1 MANKTEL
8 KGDQEILHLFYQYS
22 LNGLQDPIAT
32 DDDLKAKMQ
41 GDLREF
47 IKAGVSTRT
56 ELYLLE
62 CFGSA
67 GYALSYIRSG
77 QDRGD
82 FSILRAWIPTIF
94 QYDAKNL
101 VSFLKDKLDT
111 LDRLAYDHTAELPGA
126 IKKCAEE
133 FQPSDNDRTT
143 CRLFSQIET
152 EPRGSNAPYAWCWLK
167 EKSIEEVIT
176 HYIPQ
181 SNFGQYRGV
190 FFVNTQSAPLEFSPG
205 LAVIKEGDL
214 KPIITIPTLS
224 PKLTPDVKEFGIKP
238 EDFNLSRLIID
249 STTINLSDK
258 GAKQFECWAGA
269 EVEASWQFKSEAF
282 DPIVK
287 RAKVQSAQD
296 LEKLTLIQAGDVR
309 RRFSQ
314 EEFRIVD
321 KTTNYDQTKNFKPQ
335 LIKRG
340 LLQDG
345 DIFSKEFSLV
355 DFKDG
360 PLSISFKAYSTMRFK
375 PDSFDLKI
383 NIDHFLN
390 PSTIT
395 TPVVEVRRSK
405 IRFDVE
411 VCAHAKD
418 YSSDTQV
425 LNELTTKIKSLST
438 NSFDIK
444 VTFSSIIY
452 PTSSTARVASSTP
465 QRPQTSGSWS
475 DFPTSN
481 APKVAPDYPLRPQTS
496 GSWSDNFPTSN
507 APKVAPDYPLRPQ
520 VSEVD
525 PSSTYDQRER
535 PKEKKR
541 GVMKWVYR
549 VSYICASLFVVGL
562 VLAFT
567 RVISIQWGAKSREA
581 KEEQFAPVDSII
593 TDDKTF
599 TVDSITTTVDSL
611 QNDLQN
617 FTIELSNV
625 DVLVKDSSDS
635 VQQKERLAKIETL
648 QACTSRLENQLGS
661 LNRKLRLIKE
671 DKEMTS
677 ALQSYSDS
685 LSMYQ
690 DSLRTL
696 LDDLDGILSRVNR
709 KDSSRLTDALQKILD
724 SLSSLLDDL
733 DQLSTESSVTSAI
746 QQAEREEVGKK
757 TPDWV
762 KWGGIA
768 LAVVVVI
775 VLAVVI
781 SLRKKDNRTDSVD
794 TPSSDKDADKRSDKD
809 AGKRSNKDAGKLSNK
824 EADKRSDKEADKRS
838 SKGAGKPSDKD
849 AGKRSN
855 KASNG
860 NNPKQR
866 DSTSQKQTK

>member
-1 MANKTEL
+1 MANKTGL

-152 EPRGSNAPYAWCWLK
+152 EPRSSNAPYAWCWLK

-190 FFVNTQSAPLEFSPG
+190 FFVDTQSAPLEFSPG
-205 LAVIKEGDL
+205 LAVIKESDL

-224 PKLTPDVKEFGIKP
+224 PKLTPDIKEFGIKP

-249 STTINLSDK
+249 SPTINLSDK
-258 GAKQFECWAGA
+258 GAEQFECWAGA
-269 EVEASWQFKSEAF
+269 EVKATWQFKSKSLA
-282 DPIVK
+282 PIVK
-287 RAKVQSAQD
+287 CAKVQSEQD
-296 LEKLTLIQAGDVR
+296 LEKLTSIQAGDVR
-309 RRFSQ
+309 RRFSR

-360 PLSISFKAYSTMRFK
+360 SLSISFKAYPTKCFK
-375 PDSFDLKI
+375 PDPIDLKI
-383 NIDHFLN
+383 NIDHFLW

-395 TPVVEVRRSK
+395 APVVEVRLSK
-405 IRFDVE
+405 IRLDVE
-411 VCAHAKD
+411 VCAPAKD

-425 LNELTTKIKSLST
+425 RDELTTKIESLST
-438 NSFDIK
+438 FDIK
-444 VTFSSIIY
+444 VTSSSIY
-452 PTSSTARVASSTP
+452 PTSSTARVTSSSP
-465 QRPQTSGSWS
+465 QRPRTSGS
-475 DFPTSN
+475 
-481 APKVAPDYPLRPQTS
+481 L
-496 GSWSDNFPTSN
+496 SDNFPTSKDS
-507 APKVAPDYPLRPQ
+507 KVAPDDPQKPQ
-520 VSEVD
+520 VSDVD
-525 PSSTYDQRER
+525 PSSVDNQEER
-535 PKEKKR
+535 SKEKKR
-541 GVMKWVYR
+541 GVMKWVNR
-549 VSYICASLFVVGL
+549 VSYLFALLFIAGVVL
-562 VLAFT
+562 VWTEITPL
-567 RVISIQWGAKSREA
+567 QWVSKSDEA
-581 KEEQFAPVDSII
+581 KEDRLALVDSTI

-599 TVDSITTTVDSL
+599 TVDSITATVDSL
-611 QNDLQN
+611 QNDLQS
-617 FTIELSNV
+617 FTKELSKV
-625 DVLVKDSSDS
+625 KPLVNASPDS
-635 VQQKERLAKIETL
+635 VQQEEWLAKIN
-648 QACTSRLENQLGS
+648 SSKDFFSGLENQLKS
-661 LNRKLRLIKE
+661 LKRGLNNIKTGT
-671 DKEMTS
+671 KAPST
-677 ALQSYSDS
+677 LQSYSDS
-685 LSMYQ
+685 LSMSQ
-690 DSLRTL
+690 DSLRTQ
-696 LDDLDGILSRVNR
+696 LDYFNGVQSSVNR
-709 KDSSRLTDALQKILD
+709 KDSSRLTDTLQKILA
-724 SLSSLLDDL
+724 SLSTLLEDL
-733 DQLSTESSVTSAI
+733 EQLSRESSITSAP

-757 TPDWV
+757 TSDWV

-768 LAVVVVI
+768 LAVLLVI
-775 VLAVVI
+775 VLAVFKTLPNK
-781 SLRKKDNRTDSVD
+781 SKKTDSID
-794 TPSSDKDADKRSDKD
+794 TPSSDKDADKRSNKD
-809 AGKRSNKDAGKLSNK
+809 AGKRSNKDTGKLSN
-824 EADKRSDKEADKRS
+824 
-838 SKGAGKPSDKD
+838 
-849 AGKRSN
+849 N
-855 KASNG
+855 ASNEG
-860 NNPKQR
+860 NTKQVNSNPK
-866 DSTSQKQTK
+866 KQTK